1 MPPQRSSG
9 RVATARD
16 EAGLVIAREVY
27 TDVGTIDAS
36 DIART
41 PIRPVGP
48 SYPDRP
54 APEAF
59 RGLLGELVAALDPH
73 TEADPVAILVQALA
87 AFGSAIGRSA
97 YFVADGT
104 AHSMNLFAV
113 IVAARAKG
121 RKGTAWSHVRNVFTS
136 IDATWRI
143 VSGLSSGE
151 GLIWHVRDPHYVEK
165 DVRLQGK
172 ATGERE
178 TVLEDAGVEDKRL
191 FVAEP
196 EFARVLRVGER
207 EGATLSPVLREA
219 WDSGNLASLTR
230 NSPAKATGAHVSL
243 IGHITAEELRRYLS
257 ATEAGNG
264 FGNRFLWVCARRS
277 KYLPD
282 GGTPDEG
289 TLAAL
294 RNELAR
300 VVAHATTRRELR
312 RDTAASERWRAVY
325 RDLSDG
331 RPGLLG
337 SMTGRA
343 EAQVMRLACL
353 YALVDGA
360 SAIEIGHLDAAL
372 AVWRYCFDSARF
384 IFGDSLGHSVA
395 DDLLVALTAA
405 GAVGLSR
412 AEMSRDVFGRNRS
425 AREITQALALLSEH
439 QLARGDVDRSGAG
452 RPVERWYST
461 RATN

>member
-1 MPPQRSSG
+1 
-9 RVATARD
+9 
-16 EAGLVIAREVY
+16 VIARENY
-27 TDVGTIDAS
+27 SDVGTIDAE
-36 DIART
+36 DAPRT
-41 PIRPVGP
+41 PLRPRGAE
-48 SYPDRP
+48 YP
-54 APEAF
+54 APPAPVAY
-59 RGLLGELVAALDPH
+59 RGLFGDLAATLEPH

-87 AFGSAIGRSA
+87 AFGNLIGRSA

-104 AHSMNLFAV
+104 PHFTNLFTV
-113 IVAARAKG
+113 LVAASSKG
-121 RKGTAWSHVRNVFTS
+121 RKGTAWSHVRNTFTA
-136 IDATWRI
+136 IDPEWQI

-151 GLIWHVRDPHYVEK
+151 GLIWHVRDALYVEK
-165 DVRLQGK
+165 EIRRQGK

-178 TVLEDAGVEDKRL
+178 TVLDDAGVDDKRL

-207 EGATLSPVLREA
+207 DGATLSPVLREA

-230 NSPAKATGAHVSL
+230 NSPSKATGAHVSL
-243 IGHITAEELRRYLS
+243 VGHITAEELRRYLT

-264 FGNRFLWVCARRS
+264 FGNRFLWVCAKRS

-289 TLAAL
+289 ALAAI
-294 RNELAR
+294 RNDFTRA
-300 VVAHATTRRELR
+300 VAHARTRQELR
-312 RDTAASERWRAVY
+312 RNEAASDRWRAVY
-325 RDLSDG
+325 RDLSEG

-343 EAQVMRLACL
+343 EAQVMRLSCL

-360 SAIEIGHLDAAL
+360 EAIEVAHLEAAL
-372 AVWRYCFDSARF
+372 ALWRYCFDSARF
-384 IFGDSLGHSVA
+384 IFGDSLGNSVA
-395 DDLLVALTAA
+395 DDLNVALTGA

-412 AEMSRDVFGRNRS
+412 AEMSREVFGRNRS
-425 AREITQALALLSEH
+425 AKQIMQALSLLEEL
-439 QLARGDVDRSGAG
+439 QLARSEVDRSGAG

-461 RATN
+461 GATN

>member
-1 MPPQRSSG
+1 MIS
-9 RVATARD
+9 
-16 EAGLVIAREVY
+16 REVY
-27 TDVGTIDAS
+27 TDVGTLDAE
-36 DIART
+36 DAPRT
-41 PIRPVGP
+41 PLRPLGP
-48 SYPDRP
+48 RYPDPP

-59 RGLLGELVAALDPH
+59 RGLFGELVATLEPH

-87 AFGSAIGRSA
+87 AFGNAIGRSA

-104 AHSMNLFAV
+104 AHFTNLFAV
-113 IVAARAKG
+113 IVAASAKG
-121 RKGTAWSHVRNVFTS
+121 RKGTAWSHVKNVFTS
-136 IDATWRI
+136 VDSTWRI

-165 DVRLQGK
+165 EVRRQGK

-243 IGHITAEELRRYLS
+243 IGHITAEELRRYLT

-264 FGNRFLWVCARRS
+264 FGNRFLWVCAKRS

-282 GGTPDEG
+282 GGRPDEG
-289 TLAAL
+289 TLTAL
-294 RNELAR
+294 RNDFAR
-300 VVAHATTRRELR
+300 AVAHARSRQELR
-312 RDTAASERWRAVY
+312 RDTAASDHWRAVY
-325 RDLSDG
+325 RDLSEG

-343 EAQVMRLACL
+343 EAQVMRLSCL
-353 YALVDGA
+353 FALADGA
-360 SAIEIGHLDAAL
+360 PAIEIEHLDAAL

-395 DDLLVALTAA
+395 DDLLVALTEA

-425 AREITQALALLSEH
+425 TREITQGLTLLSEH
-439 QLARGDVDRSGAG
+439 HLARGDVDRSGAG

-461 RATN
+461 GATN

>member
-1 MPPQRSSG
+1 M
-9 RVATARD
+9 T
-16 EAGLVIAREVY
+16 LVREVY
-27 TDVGTIDAS
+27 TDVGTIDAE
-36 DIART
+36 DVPRT
-41 PIRPVGP
+41 PLRPHGP
-48 SYPDRP
+48 GYPDRP

-73 TEADPVAILVQALA
+73 TEGDPVAILVQALA
-87 AFGSAIGRSA
+87 AFGSVVGRSA

-104 AHSMNLFAV
+104 AHFTNLFAV
-113 IVAARAKG
+113 LVAASSKG

-136 IDATWRI
+136 VDSTWRI

-151 GLIWHVRDPHYVEK
+151 GLIWHVRDAHYVEK
-165 DVRLQGK
+165 EIRRQGK

-178 TVLEDAGVEDKRL
+178 TVLEDAGIEDKRL

-243 IGHITAEELRRYLS
+243 IGHITAEELRRYLT

-282 GGTPDEG
+282 GGSPDEG

-294 RNELAR
+294 RSELSRA
-300 VVAHATTRRELR
+300 VAHARTRQELR
-312 RDTAASERWRAVY
+312 RDTAASDHWRAVY

-353 YALVDGA
+353 YALADGA
-360 SAIEIGHLDAAL
+360 AVIEIGHLDAAL
-372 AVWRYCFDSARF
+372 ALWRYCFDSARF
-384 IFGDSLGHSVA
+384 IFGNSLGHSVA

-425 AREITQALALLSEH
+425 AREITQALTLLHELH
-439 QLARGDVDRSGAG
+439 LARGDVDGSGAG
-452 RPVERWYST
+452 RPVERWYYT
-461 RATN
+461 GATN